1 MFYVKENKSCSG
13 FIDLKNGLRTAYL
26 SESGYSLVLLTPS
39 RTVIGRD
46 PVTFLDLYLLHF
58 IFKIIS
64 FGTYY
69 NHPVLI
75 SILHLFK
82 HV

>member
-1 MFYVKENKSCSG
+1 MFYVKEKSCLG
-13 FIDLKNGLRTAYL
+13 FIDLRNGLRPAYL
-26 SESGYSLVLLTPS
+26 SVSGYSLVLLTPA
-39 RTVIGRD
+39 RTVPGRN
-46 PVTFLDLYLLHF
+46 PVTLLDLYLLHF

-64 FGTYY
+64 FGRYY

-75 SILHLFK
+75 SILHTLFR